1 MPQEPNKTVNM
12 AFTLDQDIA
21 SWIERKSIGE
31 DMNKSQIAR
40 KIFRAAMAAEA
51 KAKLVKSPKK
61 GK

>member
-1 MPQEPNKTVNM
+1 MPQEPSKTVNM

-21 SWIERKSIGE
+21 SWIERKSVSE

-40 KIFRAAMAAEA
+40 KIFREAMKAEA
-51 KAKLVKSPKK
+51 KLKLVKSPKR